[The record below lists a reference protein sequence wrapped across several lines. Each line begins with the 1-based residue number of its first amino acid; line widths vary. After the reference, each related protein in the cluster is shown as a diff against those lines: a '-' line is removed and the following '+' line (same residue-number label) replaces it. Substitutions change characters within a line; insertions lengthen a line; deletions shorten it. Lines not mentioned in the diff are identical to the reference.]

1 MVCSQEEHL
10 LLKNTL
16 QMSRKWNEC
25 TLSDWFV
32 IPGEARVGAA
42 YPPAGPMGCV
52 CCADHSGFIRGFAGT
67 QGGVTTGELPVGP
80 LEAGG
85 EVKEGQHQ
93 LRGVAVTLPR
103 GIVPL
108 LERPVVGNDLIERY
122 SKHQGRDLCIRDGR
136 TRGSWKHSLAL
147 EMCHFWHW
155 RHPCLKFSSKILPFL
170 KKQTPALAKFVKRM
184 FCQTLSEVSL

>member
-1 MVCSQEEHL
+1 MVCSQEERL

-25 TLSDWFV
+25 TLSDWLV
-32 IPGEARVGAA
+32 ISGAA
-42 YPPAGPMGCV
+42 YPPAGPRGCV

-67 QGGVTTGELPVGP
+67 QGGVTAGELPVGP

-93 LRGVAVTLPR
+93 LRGVAVPLPR

-122 SKHQGRDLCIRDGR
+122 SKHQGRDLCVRDGEK
-136 TRGSWKHSLAL
+136 GVHESIHLHWKCATFDIEDILVFS
-147 EMCHFWHW
+147 F
-155 RHPCLKFSSKILPFL
+155 PQKFSLF
-170 KKQTPALAKFVKRM
+170 
-184 FCQTLSEVSL
+184 